1 MSLHIWWVS
10 KDHASL
16 QVLQAL
22 RAVNNASGP
31 FDENLAP
38 TPPGDEAA
46 CILGVCVW
54 AYKWSILPNL
64 RIIFQCL
71 ILIRNIF

>member
-1 MSLHIWWVS
+1 M
-10 KDHASL
+10 
-16 QVLQAL
+16 QAL

-46 CILGVCVW
+46 CILGVCVCGHTNGQYCPTY
-54 AYKWSILPNL
+54 ALSSNALFLSEISSELY
-64 RIIFQCL
+64 RYQFYYVGT
-71 ILIRNIF
+71 